1 MISFSIGVDNNKAI
15 WNQEKYYVFTDD
27 KNTQKKQDLQS
38 KLDEQYNIVI
48 LLTVDVVSLLTIL
61 GIETRTL
68 CMLDMH

>member
-1 MISFSIGVDNNKAI
+1 MISFSIGVDKNKAI